1 MTAVKTFNGNF
12 GHQYLIL
19 GKLILNGNFLII
31 ILHEMI
37 SKNLSEICD
46 NEILRLYAYFL
57 VM

>member
-31 ILHEMI
+31 ILHEM
-37 SKNLSEICD
+37 KNLSEICD
-46 NEILRLYAYFL
+46 NETY
-57 VM
+57 